1 MGSKHTLLVILV
13 LILFSSTVYAVDF
26 ELAFGYPMYNLSY
39 SKQFWGVADTTGPYF
54 ILENTGIWT
63 IHPTEIEVEGLLEVD
78 PPFIAVEAR
87 GHYTDRY
94 ACEGNRGGGG
104 CNSHLKVLLEYNQKE
119 VWDNVRRADNP
130 PNWYEDPINVISDY
144 VEYKRVSGRKE
155 CTNRDPDVNCW
166 PDQVI
171 QFYYAPIIV
180 KDFNNVFVED
190 ETKSL
195 GTVGEIMGEDF
206 PDGVN
211 ATVYTG
217 IFSENKQVLFWIA
230 DYPDSSADYPAEPEK
245 NTADKTDYILAC
257 ADFDQNNKCDH
268 LQSTVQT
275 CWDEDGAWFGR
286 NYHEGQLYGGGF
298 VEGCCV
304 DNDPQKIARLNAAGI
319 EAFHCGYYDHR
330 LKALCGYDEQGNHHW
345 ASLEQA
351 GSIADLRGCPGFNIV
366 SNGRRF
372 YGCRAGNLGF
382 ATFDTNVSVQRTW
395 YDWEG
400 KWHAKAENEDLF
412 EGALYT
418 NANDWLRDYF
428 DDNGKTDLCRLTES
442 MCNAENAYESAYK
455 CDFTDDPNTE
465 RYQVNSDEATVYWD
479 LSTDDWPDLFCPYRI
494 SIYPLEHQTKSIYSA
509 SGTHTYLCDSTTG
522 NLFECTGDLPSFTNP
537 YENPGA
543 IAETGRTTVELV
555 GAGGCPPGILSYW
568 TFDDTVQDSKGD
580 FNGLL
585 SGATYAEGI
594 VNNALLFDG
603 NDKVTVSGN
612 LTTPA
617 SNFTIESWIYPE
629 QVDEGTYSILEKPG
643 SYKLEIVD
651 RRLKAGVNIDG
662 TWENFGHAL
671 VSKNDWAHIA
681 LIFNGNTARL
691 FKNGDPVGH
700 ADKTGS
706 ITKTINPLVIG
717 QNFIGKIDEVAL
729 YDESLSYTLF
739 KAHKDAERNYCNLS
753 TGFTQIE
760 YCASDGWWTYD
771 LDTKD
776 ESSCEK
782 SGFKWTGHL
791 CCSEDNDENEF
802 YNDWDSPALPF
813 DYSRKSAN
821 VDLLPDSDNP
831 TFITLKPR
839 KSRIT
844 IYGPA
849 RFEMRVYSSEKFG
862 TTYDRCEEIED
873 KTRIIE
879 IKSGESRTFRAEQGP
894 AEGGD
899 NCIYREIEL
908 ESKPFE
914 ALGGC
919 WNKTFVPIGHFAE
932 PHVIN
937 YHGKFYSC
945 GIPALDLIDTRNGS
959 TLVKS
964 VSPTC
969 SHIMLHARGP
979 LLHAVCNPGKDWQFT
994 NNSDATMQ
1002 KSVAWD
1008 IAGTNATEI
1017 GCCGPDECWNGFNC
1031 VKIGRFQEIDSV
1043 SYFCGE

>member
-1 MGSKHTLLVILV
+1 MGSKHVLLAILV

-26 ELAFGYPMYNLSY
+26 ELAFGYPMYNITY
-39 SKQFWGVADTTGPYF
+39 SKSYWGVADTTGPYF

-63 IHPTEIEVEGLLEVD
+63 IHPTAISVEGLLEVD

-94 ACEGNRGGGG
+94 ACEGNRGGDG
-104 CNSHLKVLLEYNQKE
+104 CNSLLKILLEYNQKA
-119 VWDNVRRADNP
+119 VWADTLRADNP
-130 PNWYEDPINVISDY
+130 PRWYDYPINVISDY
-144 VEYKRVSGRKE
+144 VEYKRVSGRDW
-155 CTNRDPDVNCW
+155 CTDRDPNVHCW

-171 QFYYAPIIV
+171 QFYYAPIVI
-180 KDFNNVFVED
+180 KEFNNVFVED

-195 GTVGEIMGEDF
+195 GTVGEIMKEDF
-206 PDGVN
+206 PEGVN

-217 IFSENKQVLFWIA
+217 IFSENENVLFWIA
-230 DYPDSSADYPAEPEK
+230 DSPDSSADYPEEPEK
-245 NTADKTDYILAC
+245 NTADRTDYVLAC
-257 ADFDQNNKCDH
+257 ADLDQNKKCDH

-298 VEGCCV
+298 IEGCCV
-304 DNDPQKIARLNAAGI
+304 ENDPQKIARLNAAGV
-319 EAFHCGYYDHR
+319 EAFHCGDYDHR
-330 LKALCGYDEQGNHHW
+330 LKALCGYDEQGNYHW

-351 GSIADLRGCPGFNIV
+351 GNIADLRGCPGWSVV
-366 SNGRRF
+366 SDGEDF
-372 YGCRAGNLGF
+372 FGCKITGTTPKTINM
-382 ATFDTNVSVQRTW
+382 SIQRTW
-395 YDWEG
+395 YDWTG
-400 KWHAKAENEDLF
+400 KWHAQAENEDWF

-418 NANDWLRDYF
+418 NPDDWLSDYF
-428 DDNGKTDLCRLTES
+428 DDNEETELCDLTES
-442 MCNAENAYESAYK
+442 MCSAEDAYEDAYK
-455 CDFTDDPNTE
+455 CDFTDEPNTE
-465 RYQVNSDEATVYWD
+465 RYMVNSDEATVYWD
-479 LSTDDWPDLFCPYRI
+479 LETDDWPDLFCPFI
-494 SIYPLEHQTKSIYSA
+494 TSITQIPRLKNIEGA
-509 SGTHTYLCDSTTG
+509 AGTHGYICDPATG
-522 NLFECTGDLPSFTNP
+522 NLFECAGDLPSFTNP
-537 YENPGA
+537 YENLGS
-543 IAETGRTTVELV
+543 IAQTGKTTVELV
-555 GAGGCPPGILSYW
+555 GAGGCPPGMLAYW

-585 SGATYAEGI
+585 SGATYVDGQ
-594 VNNALLFDG
+594 VNKALKFDG
-603 NDKVTVSGN
+603 NDKMTVSGN

-617 SNFTIESWIYPE
+617 RNFTIEAWIYPE

-651 RRLKAGVNIDG
+651 KRLKAGINIDG
-662 TWENFGHAL
+662 TWENFGHAFM
-671 VSKNDWAHIA
+671 SKDDWAHVA
-681 LIFNGNTARL
+681 LTFNGHTVRI
-691 FKNGDPVGH
+691 FKNGDSVGH

-717 QNFIGKIDEVAL
+717 NKFIGDIDEVAL
-729 YDESLSYTLF
+729 YDRVLSLSLLN
-739 KAHKDAERNYCNLS
+739 AHRTAKRNYCNLS
-753 TGFTQIE
+753 TGFEEIE
-760 YCASDGWWTYD
+760 YCASDGEWTTD

-791 CCSEDNDENEF
+791 CCSEDNDEDEF
-802 YNDWDSPALPF
+802 YNDWDSPALLF

-821 VDLLPDSDNP
+821 VDLLPDAGNP

-839 KSRIT
+839 TSRIT
-844 IYGPA
+844 LHGPA
-849 RFEMRVYSSEKFG
+849 RFEMRVYSAEKFG
-862 TTYDRCEEIED
+862 TAYDRCEALED

-879 IKSGESRTFRAEQGP
+879 LKQGDTRTFRVEKSTP
-894 AEGGD
+894 IGGD
-899 NCIYREIEL
+899 DCIYRIIEL

-945 GIPALDLIDTRNGS
+945 GISALNLIDTHNGS

-969 SHIMLHARGP
+969 NNIMLYARGP
-979 LLHAVCNPGKDWQFT
+979 LMHAVCNPGKDWQFT
-994 NNSDATMQ
+994 NNSDATIQ
-1002 KSVAWD
+1002 AKVAWD
-1008 IAGTNATEI
+1008 ITGTNATEL

-1031 VKIGRFQEIDSV
+1031 VKVGRFQEIDSV